1 MSAENKIKTYIQNST
16 LNLSFD
22 TQLEWHN
29 THKKTQL
36 NHIMYSSEL
45 KAICWFQ
52 GTYIKNGPARTTFG
66 GEHQYHNLADGW
78 AKLHKFNVFPDGL
91 QYTGKFLK
99 TPIYEKCVEAQD
111 IVPSFTMG
119 PITPGKYLLLCPIHL
134 IFKMF

>member
-1 MSAENKIKTYIQNST
+1 MLTLRTTVNVLVQYIIYVFLTTKISNFQ
-16 LNLSFD
+16 
-22 TQLEWHN
+22 
-29 THKKTQL
+29 
-36 NHIMYSSEL
+36 
-45 KAICWFQ
+45 WFQ

-78 AKLHKFNVFPDGL
+78 AKLHKFNIFPDGL

-119 PITPGKYLLLCPIHL
+119 PITPGKYY
-134 IFKMF
+134 